1 MPLKPV
7 VIEVDIPQ
15 MLKHNKSPRPQS
27 SGAKRGVKL
36 FVSFVSFVMIS
47 SALLFTALG
56 IKHNSTSLSKDATQS
71 TNQLQPGGVSQ
82 NIAMSSSNKKTN
94 STPVIS
100 LTASSASVEQGAT
113 VELKWSVTN
122 SPTSCTASGDW
133 QGSKSEKGGSEKT
146 PTLSKIQSY
155 IFTLTCKGPTG
166 NNSTS
171 IAVNVSPK
179 GSVGTVAKT
188 NQPTVTISSNPISV
202 SVGGS
207 ATLTWSATNN
217 PSSCTA
223 SGSWS
228 GSRGANGSASTGAL
242 TVAKVYTYTL
252 TCSNANGSGSASATI
267 TVSAS
272 GNTITAKPT
281 VSIVASP
288 TAVSVGGSATLTW
301 SATNNPSSCTASG
314 SWSGSRGANGSA
326 STGALT
332 VAKTYVFSITCS
344 NKLGSASASASVN
357 AVPRPTVA
365 LSVSPNSITSGGRV
379 TATWSTTGSPTSC
392 VAGGSGWSGSK
403 TPSGG
408 SQAIT
413 LSSAGQYTFSLLC
426 SNLAAASSPMQ
437 TVSVIA
443 VTYCGGRGPCYSTAD
458 LNSHNTYANCWGY
471 NVSAADPS
479 NRAVYNIGSFNGAW
493 HIPATGKNLLPS
505 DPAKNALCGAYN
517 FYPYISGT
525 SLSGVGGHGH
535 KASTLQNTNA
545 TMNAYLVGY
554 YDPNKP

>member
-100 LTASSASVEQGAT
+100 LTASSPSVEQGAT

-179 GSVGTVAKT
+179 GSAGTVAKT

-223 SGSWS
+223 SGSW
-228 GSRGANGSASTGAL
+228 G
-242 TVAKVYTYTL
+242 
-252 TCSNANGSGSASATI
+252 
-267 TVSAS
+267 
-272 GNTITAKPT
+272 
-281 VSIVASP
+281 
-288 TAVSVGGSATLTW
+288 
-301 SATNNPSSCTASG
+301 
-314 SWSGSRGANGSA
+314 GSRGANGSA